1 MEPTDCAHEPESAL
15 TEPGLTQS
23 DSVRPSRE
31 LGAKVIGAREIGA
44 AITLADDARNIPGMY
59 EACKSYTR
67 VVRGV

>member
-23 DSVRPSRE
+23 ESVRAWRE
-31 LGAKVIGAREIGA
+31 IGAKEMGAREIA
-44 AITLADDARNIPGMY
+44 AAVTLADDVRNIPGMY